1 LGSDWTWVNE
11 NDSLWS
17 LEETPGALHVVAPR
31 GSIREPGG
39 DLQDVTNVLAHAVPA
54 EHFDVLT
61 EVTFD
66 PSDDFQSAGIFV
78 QMDDGSVISLG
89 RGTCE
94 QGDDPACVDDGVYFD
109 ALGADCSY
117 QGIPISADTICLM
130 LRKAGNSYI
139 GYYHLSEPGES
150 EMPTHVGWVEVG
162 RCYNRDVTPDRAGI
176 AVSHGRP
183 GGAEAAA
190 DFEIVTLV
198 DRR

>member
-1 LGSDWTWVNE
+1 
-11 NDSLWS
+11 
-17 LEETPGALHVVAPR
+17 
-31 GSIREPGG
+31 
-39 DLQDVTNVLAHAVPA
+39 
-54 EHFDVLT
+54 
-61 EVTFD
+61 
-66 PSDDFQSAGIFV
+66 
-78 QMDDGSVISLG
+78 
-89 RGTCE
+89 
-94 QGDDPACVDDGVYFD
+94 
-109 ALGADCSY
+109 
-117 QGIPISADTICLM
+117 M